1 MTQMRKRLV
10 FHGRVQGVGFR
21 YKARYLASSLGLSGW
36 VRNEYDGTVHMEV
49 QGTKQMIHK
58 LMEGLN
64 RDRYISIEWID
75 EKDIPVDNEERRF
88 SVR

>member
-21 YKARYLASSLGLSGW
+21 YKAKYLASSLGLSGW